1 MSSSKLT
8 QLLDFSKVV
17 NQLQEVKRV
26 IRKPGTEERENDV
39 EHSYHLAM
47 LAWYIADS
55 NNLLLDRGLLLTYAL
70 IHDFVEVYAGDT
82 YIYSK
87 NKEDHD
93 SKKGREEA
101 SRLRL
106 EKEFPEFT
114 EFHKSIL
121 EYEKRESEESKFIY
135 VLDKLHPAFQ
145 VYLDNGRDWKK
156 HNITLSMLIEKK
168 ADKALLSPE
177 LLPYWE
183 ELLVILSQEQNSL
196 FGNG

>member
-1 MSSSKLT
+1 MKPTKLS
-8 QLLDFSKVV
+8 LLLGFSKVV
-17 NQLQEVKRV
+17 NALQEVKRV
-26 IRKPGTEERENDV
+26 VRKPGTEERENDV

-55 NNLLLDRGLLLTYAL
+55 NKLTLDRGLLLTYAL

-93 SKKGREEA
+93 SKKDREEA

-114 EFHKSIL
+114 ELHESIL

-145 VYLDNGRDWKK
+145 VYLDDGRDWRK
-156 HNITLSMLIEKK
+156 HNITLDMLIEKK
-168 ADKALLSPE
+168 ADKALLSAE

-183 ELLVILSQEQNSL
+183 EFLTLLKENESEL
-196 FGNG
+196 FPKA